1 MRISDWS
8 SDVCSSDLRILA
20 LTVHGGEVELGLY
33 LDTHRRHRA
42 AGRRL
47 EIFRRVEERL
57 RRDAAAVAAGAAQ
70 RLAPFGARVLDAQLR
85 RATPRPPA
93 AGAAP
98 HDPDV
103 LITSSHFNH
112 RSPA

>member
-47 EIFRRVEERL
+47 EIFRRVEHRL
-57 RRDAAAVAAGAAQ
+57 RRDAADVEAGAAQ
-70 RLAPFGARVLDAQLR
+70 RLAPFGARGDRKGVVWGKRGSVRVDLGGR
-85 RATPRPPA
+85 
-93 AGAAP
+93 G
-98 HDPDV
+98 
-103 LITSSHFNH
+103 INKKKNNE
-112 RSPA
+112 